1 MNHCDFTPCR
11 LTPRR
16 LPLET
21 TQVHTLYEK
30 LKHIGGKDLEIWLDT
45 VELKK
50 SGQVDS
56 ESLKR
61 NVKQS
66 LAVLVFLSEEYLTAE
81 FCQTEL
87 RTAEEAGIP
96 IIIVCD
102 GGVTEV
108 TLKKEIQEFK
118 TAKGECMQ
126 AEDKATLRAMEKL
139 KRRVLAQRDIE
150 QKYDAPAGAV
160 GDAGNDG
167 PVLWWSREFV
177 RVALKGVV
185 QQLLMCHRL
194 QKVSTRS
201 SGGVS
206 DGPRLLFHDEL
217 LLRRKSQGKQVS
229 LFVSPDYPPERQHEL
244 KRAFQEA
251 EANLGITVSISSTR
265 GAADH
270 SVLLLYP
277 ASGLKWLL
285 LGHTPKDGK
294 ELVNAAFSEAL
305 KDGRSRT
312 FTEDEW
318 KAFGMH
324 YLHGNSFI
332 KSGDSYFGP
341 ADRGF
346 FGTSQLVTLTNQTL
360 GLAQHT
366 PAPFLLYSTDMSAD
380 MSEHRLEGAN
390 MLGEAQATR
399 VFTPM
404 WSAWSEVSSLQTV
417 AAEEKLRA
425 THQTSADKSG
435 TSGTIKHLRE
445 RVLVAPAG
453 DLDGVS

>member
-1 MNHCDFTPCR
+1 MISR
-11 LTPRR
+11 LVASRLALAPRNN
-16 LPLET
+16 
-21 TQVHTLYEK
+21 QVHTLYGK
-30 LKHIGGKDLEIWLDT
+30 LKHIGGKDLKIWLDT

-87 RTAEEAGIP
+87 RTADEAGIP

-102 GGVTEV
+102 GNVTEV
-108 TLKKEIQEFK
+108 TLEKEIQEFK
-118 TAKGECMQ
+118 TAKGDFMQ
-126 AEDKATLRAMEKL
+126 AEDEATLRAMEKL

-150 QKYDAPAGAV
+150 QTNDAPAGAV
-160 GDAGNDG
+160 VDAGNDG

-185 QQLLMCHRL
+185 QQLLMCRRSE
-194 QKVSTRS
+194 KVSDRL
-201 SGGVS
+201 SGLS
-206 DGPRLLFHDEL
+206 DDPRLLYHDEL
-217 LLRRKSQGKQVS
+217 LLRRKSEGKQVS
-229 LFVSPDYPPERQHEL
+229 LFVSPDYPPDRQHEL
-244 KRAFQEA
+244 QRAFKAA
-251 EANLGITVSISSTR
+251 EANLGITVAIASTR

-285 LGHTPKDGK
+285 LGHKPKLGK
-294 ELVNAAFSEAL
+294 ELVNAALSGAL
-305 KDGRSRT
+305 KNGGSRT
-312 FTEDEW
+312 FTEEEW
-318 KAFGMH
+318 KAFDMH

-341 ADRGF
+341 ANRGF
-346 FGTSQLVTLTNQTL
+346 FGTPELVTLTQQSL
-360 GLAQHT
+360 GLDVQNT

-380 MSEHRLEGAN
+380 MSEHRIEGVN
-390 MLGEAQATR
+390 MLGEAEATR

-404 WSAWSEVSSLQTV
+404 WSAWPEVSSLQTF
-417 AAEEKLRA
+417 AAEEKLRV
-425 THQTSADKSG
+425 TPRTSADR
-435 TSGTIKHLRE
+435 SGTIKHLRE
-445 RVLVAPAG
+445 RSRTVPLSTPWPV
-453 DLDGVS
+453 